1 MTLAVAAAF
10 EAAFHRKPTAEEV
23 GRLER
28 VMDVLDV
35 RENDEWVAGHAPQAR
50 HVPLDT
56 LPSITFGPGDPGRII
71 VVCRSGRRSDA
82 ATMHL
87 RGLGL
92 DAYNL
97 IGGMQAWQQAGG
109 PVISDDETPG
119 RVI

>member
-1 MTLAVAAAF
+1 LGLIAAGAV
-10 EAAFHRKPTAEEV
+10 
-23 GRLER
+23 LI
-28 VMDVLDV
+28 DV
-35 RENDEWVAGHAPQAR
+35 REDDEWAAGHAPQAR
-50 HVPLDT
+50 HVPLDA
-56 LPSITFGPGDPGRII
+56 LPSMPIGPEHEGRII

-87 RGLGL
+87 RGRGL

-109 PVISDDETPG
+109 PVVSDDETPG

>member
-1 MTLAVAAAF
+1 MIASSETPAVVVTAAF
-10 EAAFHRKPTAEEV
+10 DLIAAGA
-23 GRLER
+23 
-28 VMDVLDV
+28 VLVDV
-35 RENDEWVAGHAPQAR
+35 REDDEWAAGHAPQAR
-50 HVPLDT
+50 HIPLDT
-56 LPSITFGPGDPGRII
+56 LPSMPLGPEYEGRVI
-71 VVCRSGRRSDA
+71 VICRSGRRSDA

-87 RGLGL
+87 RGRGI